1 MYNGVHFSLDGPDPA
16 NIRVIDHG
24 ALGLIS
30 KMTTRGIRVDVPF
43 LRTLDLR
50 ITTRQRE
57 IEESIPGILG
67 NAYTDFDGKR
77 HAPFSIGSPD
87 HVARLLFKHLELA
100 KPGEVKLTKGKKREA
115 VDDDVLSLL
124 ENRHLVVPAISEW
137 RELNKL
143 HTTYTGE
150 DCIIALVVDGR
161 VHTDFTTTVA
171 ATGRLSSRRPNCFT
185 GDTEILTEEGWV
197 PFCGYKGERIA
208 QWEDGSVIRF
218 VKPTGFIKRKSHN
231 LVRLYNQHTDIA
243 CTEDHRC
250 LLFNRKNGKQIVVPA
265 SKYLKDAKQLHAGF
279 GLTGVRLVIDDC
291 ELQFLVAAQADGSVT
306 KLGWDFSFKKERKIK
321 RFREILKNCKFV
333 YREIPKNKLGRVR
346 FYVRDENGYARR
358 LLGINKKFG
367 NWLLQ
372 MNGRQRRLF
381 CDELW
386 FWDGCW
392 TRRNHYAS
400 CIESNS
406 DWVQTML
413 VLDGCTANKRRY
425 VSQGGSVSWQVDV
438 TRRDYTLTANTKKE
452 RLKPQMTYCVSVP
465 SSFLVVRRNGK
476 VSVTGNCQNIPTR
489 TPLGAEVRN
498 AFIADPGWRLLSVD
512 LSQIEMRWA
521 AHRSKDATMMSVFW
535 NKEDVHTRTT
545 CNVFGLD
552 YKDVAKI
559 AAVCD
564 ADMASPEEVKWYK
577 AFKKEKRLP
586 CKTVGFGVLYGQS
599 EMGLQSSL
607 ATEGVYWTEDEC
619 KDLIENKFFA
629 VYPGLR
635 DMLARDHA
643 TARRYAMIWDDFG
656 RVRLVPEAKSTH
668 RWISDAGIRKAGN
681 HPEQSGS
688 QNGLKLA
695 MAELNDVL
703 LPDFEGYL
711 HPLLQIHDEIIW
723 GVHPDV
729 DEQAAFEVTE
739 IMKNAVPLD
748 VPVESSSDIAE
759 RWGELK

>member
-30 KMTTRGIRVDVPF
+30 KMTTRGIRVDIPF
-43 LRTLDLR
+43 LRALDLR

-57 IEESIPGILG
+57 IEEAIPGILG

-77 HAPFSIGSPD
+77 HAPFSIGSSD

-143 HTTYTGE
+143 HTTYTGD

-171 ATGRLSSRRPNCFT
+171 ATGRLSSRRPN
-185 GDTEILTEEGWV
+185 L
-197 PFCGYKGERIA
+197 
-208 QWEDGSVIRF
+208 
-218 VKPTGFIKRKSHN
+218 
-231 LVRLYNQHTDIA
+231 
-243 CTEDHRC
+243 
-250 LLFNRKNGKQIVVPA
+250 
-265 SKYLKDAKQLHAGF
+265 
-279 GLTGVRLVIDDC
+279 
-291 ELQFLVAAQADGSVT
+291 
-306 KLGWDFSFKKERKIK
+306 
-321 RFREILKNCKFV
+321 
-333 YREIPKNKLGRVR
+333 
-346 FYVRDENGYARR
+346 
-358 LLGINKKFG
+358 
-367 NWLLQ
+367 
-372 MNGRQRRLF
+372 
-381 CDELW
+381 
-386 FWDGCW
+386 
-392 TRRNHYAS
+392 
-400 CIESNS
+400 
-406 DWVQTML
+406 
-413 VLDGCTANKRRY
+413 
-425 VSQGGSVSWQVDV
+425 
-438 TRRDYTLTANTKKE
+438 
-452 RLKPQMTYCVSVP
+452 
-465 SSFLVVRRNGK
+465 
-476 VSVTGNCQNIPTR
+476 QNIPTR
-489 TPLGAEVRN
+489 TKLGAEVRN

-559 AAVCD
+559 AAACD
-564 ADMASPEEVKWYK
+564 NSIATTDEMKWYK

-681 HPEQSGS
+681 HPEQSGA

-711 HPLLQIHDEIIW
+711 HPLLQIHDEIIL